1 MISICALGKGASLV
15 VVGLAMALL
24 TGSYQNASAADIG
37 DPDKGMAYAQANCA
51 SCHGI
56 NRDSESS
63 PVPEATTFRVFA
75 NTPGVNRTAM
85 IVFLRTPHP
94 TMPNLVV
101 TGDDADDVIAY
112 ILSLKDSD

>member
-1 MISICALGKGASLV
+1 LRAGLV
-15 VVGLAMALL
+15 VAGCAIALSA
-24 TGSYQNASAADIG
+24 GSAQNVRAADIG
-37 DPDKGMAYAQANCA
+37 DPAAGMAYAQANCA

-56 NRDSESS
+56 NRDSKSS

-112 ILSLKDSD
+112 ILSLKGSN